1 MDLEPC
7 EITTKCSILDS
18 SNKYYYAATERKA
31 EPPSGPLPRP
41 PVSALTKS
49 IETQAQRNNT
59 FSILDFN
66 FPMPASRSRAGSAVA
81 SASVD
86 DVGNS
91 GFGSRAP
98 SRLARGTVYSNGSTE
113 TIGFFPDTE
122 TVKPREFAE
131 DLAFSPRS
139 SQVQSESSSHMED
152 SKHSQEIG
160 DGSVASL
167 QLYDAHKNLLSIGNW
182 RC

>member
-1 MDLEPC
+1 MDLDPC

-18 SNKYYYAATERKA
+18 SNKYFYAASERKS
-31 EPPSGPLPRP
+31 EPPSGPLPKP

-49 IETQAQRNNT
+49 IETQAQRNYA
-59 FSILDFN
+59 FPSLDFN
-66 FPMPASRSRAGSAVA
+66 FPIPTSRPRAGSGVA

-86 DVGNS
+86 DTTSS

-113 TIGFFPDTE
+113 TIGFFPEEQT
-122 TVKPREFAE
+122 KPREFAE
-131 DLAFSPRS
+131 DLAFSPRT
-139 SQVQSESSSHMED
+139 SQVQSEGSSHAEE
-152 SKHSQEIG
+152 SKHSQDIG
-160 DGSVASL
+160 DDGVASL
-167 QLYDAHKNLLSIGNW
+167 HLYFRLTSLLILGKS